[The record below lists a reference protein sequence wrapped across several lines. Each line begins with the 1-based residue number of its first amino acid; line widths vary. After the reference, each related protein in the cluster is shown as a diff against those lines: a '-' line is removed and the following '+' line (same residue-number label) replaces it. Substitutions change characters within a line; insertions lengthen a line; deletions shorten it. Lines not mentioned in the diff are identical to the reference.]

1 MRCERCGREL
11 TNRII
16 KVNGITYCE
25 NCARLMGYDRFLKDP
40 SDLLGNP
47 FAPLDEIASSLM
59 QMSELDFGNST
70 LTCPKCGMSLR
81 EFENEGRVGCIECY
95 NTFNDNIVREMFK
108 QQGTSEYAGRLPS
121 QSADTKAENQ
131 EVPLKPKQSKIKAEA
146 VTAPE
151 GDVEAKEAAEPA
163 EKNMAERAEKTPSK
177 SGAKHE
183 LSLDKLMKAD
193 LGMLSDEELEK
204 GIKIAAEAEEYKLAS
219 RLRDELKGR
228 KDGGSNV

>member
-1 MRCERCGREL
+1 MRCERCGKEL

-16 KVNGITYCE
+16 KINGVTYCE

-47 FAPLDEIASSLM
+47 FSPLDQIASSLM

-70 LTCPKCGMSLR
+70 LTCPKCGMTLR

-108 QQGTSEYAGRLPS
+108 QQGNSEYAGRLPA
-121 QSADTKAENQ
+121 QSADTDADTMEIPQNTKKA
-131 EVPLKPKQSKIKAEA
+131 
-146 VTAPE
+146 AP
-151 GDVEAKEAAEPA
+151 EAKEIELT
-163 EKNMAERAEKTPSK
+163 EK
-177 SGAKHE
+177 E
-183 LSLDKLMKAD
+183 LSNED
-193 LGMLSDEELEK
+193 LEK
-204 GIKIAAEAEEYKLAS
+204 GIKVAADAEEYRLAS

-228 KDGGSNV
+228 KEGEGNV

>member
-1 MRCERCGREL
+1 MRCERCGKEL

-16 KVNGITYCE
+16 KINGVTYCE

-47 FAPLDEIASSLM
+47 FSPLDQIASTLM

-70 LTCPKCGMSLR
+70 LTCPKCGMTLR

-108 QQGTSEYAGRLPS
+108 QQGNSEYAGRLPA
-121 QSADTKAENQ
+121 QSADTTADTKEIPQMIKKTEPKEKAIDISEKA
-131 EVPLKPKQSKIKAEA
+131 PDASSKE
-146 VTAPE
+146 
-151 GDVEAKEAAEPA
+151 
-163 EKNMAERAEKTPSK
+163 EKTPAAK
-177 SGAKHE
+177 SEKGGLTVE
-183 LSLDKLMKAD
+183 QLLKAD
-193 LGMLSDEELEK
+193 LGMLSDEDLEK
-204 GIKIAAEAEEYKLAS
+204 GIKTAAEAEEYRLAS

-228 KDGGSNV
+228 KEGEGNV

>member
-1 MRCERCGREL
+1 MRCERCGKEL

-16 KVNGITYCE
+16 KINGVTYCE

-40 SDLLGNP
+40 TDLLGNP

-95 NTFNDNIVREMFK
+95 NTFNDNIIREMFK
-108 QQGTSEYAGRLPS
+108 QQGNSEYAGRLPS
-121 QSADTKAENQ
+121 QSADTDAKNAEIKMTQ
-131 EVPLKPKQSKIKAEA
+131 KPL
-146 VTAPE
+146 
-151 GDVEAKEAAEPA
+151 
-163 EKNMAERAEKTPSK
+163 PSK
-177 SGAKHE
+177 AGASIDEDKKEEDVKPEQEEKKAGGKSG
-183 LSLDKLMKAD
+183 LTLDQLMKAD
-193 LGMLSDEELEK
+193 LGMLSDEDLEK
-204 GIKIAAEAEEYKLAS
+204 GIKVAAEAEEYKLAS

-228 KDGGSNV
+228 KEGEGNV